1 MSLMLLRIITFQFKR
16 STHLYHR
23 ILLNKNDIDAKKI
36 TVFIAFRFMQEK
48 SRNFHVLKLF
58 LQKTFSRNS
67 LDINQIQKG
76 KNGRLTVLVFPLQ
89 INTHNS
95 KRLPRTIGKRKKQKC
110 CVFGELCFMHFN
122 YNIVHSILTT
132 PHP

>member
-1 MSLMLLRIITFQFKR
+1 M
-16 STHLYHR
+16 
-23 ILLNKNDIDAKKI
+23 LLNKNDIDAKKI

-76 KNGRLTVLVFPLQ
+76 KKWPLDGTCFSLTNQ
-89 INTHNS
+89 HA
-95 KRLPRTIGKRKKQKC
+95 
-110 CVFGELCFMHFN
+110 
-122 YNIVHSILTT
+122 
-132 PHP
+132 